1 MTRSH
6 LFCFYAWHASIL
18 MYKVTPK
25 YLGFKYS
32 SILESCWLPFFHTR
46 KGFYVSVTHV
56 HGAKLRH
63 LTFDLWTGL
72 WISSSMEALSHCSP
86 ERTNLKS
93 HLKISQE
100 SFFSPPSPR
109 RHQHHRGCLPSCWSG
124 RRSCPCPCTRPGAS
138 PPTSQGR
145 SACEKNSIIILANKI
160 NLYNYFQ
167 SVDDHFIKGRY
178 PSQPLIHRWR

>member
-32 SILESCWLPFFHTR
+32 STLESCWLPFFHTR

-100 SFFSPPSPR
+100 SFFSPTFSSSTSTSSRLFAIMLIRSAKLSLSMHSPR
-109 RHQHHRGCLPSCWSG
+109 CFTTNQSGKVSLWKELHHN
-124 RRSCPCPCTRPGAS
+124 PC
-138 PPTSQGR
+138 
-145 SACEKNSIIILANKI
+145 K
-160 NLYNYFQ
+160 
-167 SVDDHFIKGRY
+167 
-178 PSQPLIHRWR
+178 